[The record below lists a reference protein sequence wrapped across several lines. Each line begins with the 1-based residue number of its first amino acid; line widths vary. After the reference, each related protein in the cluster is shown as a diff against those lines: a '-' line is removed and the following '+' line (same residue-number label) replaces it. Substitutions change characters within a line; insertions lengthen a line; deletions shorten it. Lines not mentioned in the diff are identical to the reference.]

1 MNSQNR
7 KTFADLKNDL
17 QLLGWREGWGRD
29 SQGDWDG
36 HVHTAIFKIGN
47 QQGCTVQHRELY
59 SMLCGSLEQEGSFG
73 ENGYMCMY
81 S

>member
-47 QQGCTVQHRELY
+47 QQGCTV
-59 SMLCGSLEQEGSFG
+59 
-73 ENGYMCMY
+73 
-81 S
+81 